1 MVGELGDALMTGI
14 VTVHGC
20 VQSWQEALRR
30 GARRMRASQSLAAV
44 VCGQADRHDALC
56 ATAIATHSLVHTLPR
71 MNARIQRTLQNAS
84 FTHPIPYAMLC
95 ARSVGAARAAGEAVE
110 AVDPFDA
117 CAVDAVT
124 CLDLANVW
132 CTATPQTRK

>member
-1 MVGELGDALMTGI
+1 MTR
-14 VTVHGC
+14 C
-20 VQSWQEALRR
+20 AQW
-30 GARRMRASQSLAAV
+30 
-44 VCGQADRHDALC
+44 
-56 ATAIATHSLVHTLPR
+56 ATAIATHSFVHTSPR

-95 ARSVGAARAAGEAVE
+95 ARSVGAACEAVG

-124 CLDLANVW
+124 CLDLVDMS